1 MDMTALFFRRNND
14 VVVTA
19 KFPEMTTGA
28 GITTQFWYKDDKYI
42 SDSDPTSHVYTGTVL
57 TQGTDGLWFTQFA
70 IPATD
75 NEVTGAYWWRVDAID
90 ATNKRRTAQCGTL
103 LVEAV

>member
-1 MDMTALFFRRNND
+1 MDMVALFFPQGND

-19 KFPEMTTGA
+19 KFPDIIDGT
-28 GITTQFWYKDDKYI
+28 GITAEFWYKDNKNTPD
-42 SDSDPTSHVYTGTVL
+42 DDPTTVMYTSAIV
-57 TQGTDGLWFTQFA
+57 QGDDQVWYSEFT

-75 NEVTGAYWWRVDAID
+75 NEVTGAFWWRVDAID
-90 ATNKRRTAQCGTL
+90 SFNKRRTANCGTL